1 MKMKKNILFLLLLV
15 SSSLIW
21 AQKPS
26 LNKAYNAYSN
36 QDYIEAKQLIDE
48 CVADP
53 KLATKANTFLY
64 KGNIYMYLANQEY
77 ELKRTDNTYVI
88 KYPDAPV
95 QAYDAFKK
103 ALELDKNVEGYS
115 MLSHAQALPSLYVL
129 LFVYGVDVLIAN
141 DYKQAISIF
150 QKATEC
156 YEMGTPSYKLNG
168 ELYYYYGYALEM
180 DHNPIAK
187 IYYEKAILDS
197 SQNINVYVRLIEQYK
212 NASQQD
218 LVLSTI
224 KKAKVIFPQDPSI
237 NISEVDYYFQIK
249 DTVTARNL
257 LNNLPV
263 SIYKNADH
271 LFNASNCYIKDGNY
285 LKANELLK
293 TANSLNPNNYNILF
307 NLGVCNYYI
316 SSDKFK
322 QFNEL
327 EVIGDKTNSAKM
339 KVEYDYYLNEAR
351 VYFEKVVETTPN
363 DLNVLNTLMS
373 IYGRLQSPKFDEISK
388 KIETLKKQQ

>member
-1 MKMKKNILFLLLLV
+1 MKKNILFLLLLV

-36 QDYIEAKQLIDE
+36 QDYVEAKQLIDE
-48 CVADP
+48 CVTDP

-64 KGNIYMYLANQEY
+64 KGNIYRSIAINEY
-77 ELKRTDNTYVI
+77 ENKGKDYNYQI
-88 KYPDAPV
+88 KYPEAPV
-95 QAYDAFKK
+95 QAFDAFKK
-103 ALELDKNVEGYS
+103 AKELDKNVEGYN
-115 MLSHAQALPSLYVL
+115 MLSPDQALPSIYILLYYYSDTLLKDEKFKEAILVL
-129 LFVYGVDVLIAN
+129 DR
-141 DYKQAISIF
+141 AIES
-150 QKATEC
+150 
-156 YEMGTPSYKLNG
+156 YEMGKPFFPMKG
-168 ELYYYYGYALEM
+168 ELYYYYAYALEM
-180 DHNPIAK
+180 DQNPNAK

-212 NASQQD
+212 NESQQD

-224 KKAKVIFPQDPSI
+224 KKAKVIFPNDPSI
-237 NISEVDYYFQIK
+237 NISEVDYYFQIQ
-249 DTVTARNL
+249 DTITARNL

-363 DLNVLNTLMS
+363 DLNILNTLMS